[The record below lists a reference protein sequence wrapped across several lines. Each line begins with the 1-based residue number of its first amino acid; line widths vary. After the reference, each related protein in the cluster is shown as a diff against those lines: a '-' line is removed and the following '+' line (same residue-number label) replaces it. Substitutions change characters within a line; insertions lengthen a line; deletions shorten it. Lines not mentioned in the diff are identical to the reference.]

1 MTSDQHS
8 SPIKTP
14 KQLVVVVVLAFLV
27 PVTLIL
33 LVSQLVMSSTKSSR
47 DAKTDES
54 RVLERI
60 QPVGTVLLAD
70 ASAPAGNLTGVQ
82 VFDQV
87 CKTCHGAGIAGAPKV
102 GDKGAWAPR
111 IAQGDKVLFQHAI
124 AGFQGKSG
132 LMPPKGGNGDLADVE
147 VERAVVYMANQS
159 GGSLKEP
166 PAPASTATAQGSSVP
181 AGSVG
186 VATASPG
193 ASPATAREASS
204 GAPGAP
210 TPPVPSSGG
219 AMVAAA
225 ATPPAAAPAA
235 TAAAPAAGAKPD
247 GKKVFETTCSVCHGA
262 GIAGAPKFGDKA
274 AWAPR
279 IAQGTNVLYQHA
291 LQGFQGKSGVMPPRG
306 GNTALGDADVKA
318 AVDYM
323 AAAAK

>member
-181 AGSVG
+181 AGSVRQVIADY
-186 VATASPG
+186 VAQQPIVDMAAVSDGSHLWLEPACRPSVAINATPG
-193 ASPATAREASS
+193 AGSPFRR
-204 GAPGAP
+204 
-210 TPPVPSSGG
+210 
-219 AMVAAA
+219 AA
-225 ATPPAAAPAA
+225 
-235 TAAAPAAGAKPD
+235 
-247 GKKVFETTCSVCHGA
+247 
-262 GIAGAPKFGDKA
+262 
-274 AWAPR
+274 
-279 IAQGTNVLYQHA
+279 
-291 LQGFQGKSGVMPPRG
+291 
-306 GNTALGDADVKA
+306 
-318 AVDYM
+318 
-323 AAAAK
+323 